1 MGNTTNYKGYNGNQG
16 KIGREKTKY
25 TRLYKAGYEYLL
37 AYKLTVPIYDYTVE
51 FVKRW
56 ISLRSRTTDQMEQ
69 AARSGMQNISE
80 GYKQEGLK
88 GYIKLSGVARGSLEE
103 LLKDY
108 MAYARQHRIEIWEK
122 EKAIRAIWE
131 IGVIWEIIRKN
142 PALPDSPDFPSLPD
156 RPDLA
161 VNLLITLIH
170 QANYLI
176 DKLII
181 SLKEKHMKEGGLSE
195 ELYSKRIEYRKKFGK
210 EKGKLG

>member
-1 MGNTTNYKGYNGNQG
+1 MNNTNQPY
-16 KIGREKTKY
+16 R
-25 TRLYKAGYEYLL
+25 AGYEYLL
-37 AYKLTVPIYDYTVE
+37 AYKITVPIYDYTVE
-51 FVKRW
+51 FVNKY
-56 ISLRSRTTDQMEQ
+56 INKFSRTCDQMEQ

-122 EKAIRAIWE
+122 EKSISEIRE

-142 PALPDSPDFPSLPD
+142 PALPDSPGFPSLPD
-156 RPDLA
+156 YPDLA
-161 VNLLITLIH
+161 VNLLINLIH

-176 DKLII
+176 DKLIV
-181 SLKEKHMKEGGLSE
+181 SLKEKHMKEGGLTE
-195 ELYSKRIEYRKKFGK
+195 ELYKKRIEYRKTH
-210 EKGKLG
+210 